1 MDKLKEVAMS
11 EKVHYLSAAGA
22 IALAKIG
29 FMDGSVPS
37 WLRSKRDYYLLTDEE
52 EQALKRLLP
61 E

>member
-1 MDKLKEVAMS
+1 MS